1 MYLSNNELMACN
13 LLLICKFILFLCGMD
28 LIFVTDSVESS
39 LPFLRA
45 ASKADYRVMK
55 LIGPEDEAS
64 IYVESMR
71 PDAMLIVCAVIDNS
85 ILREMRSVTNKRPTP
100 MLLFTRDSRSE
111 SIVSAVK
118 AGASAY
124 IVDCEEPWRMVS
136 LLDVARARFH
146 EQQRLKKE
154 LDETKY
160 ALQERKTIEKAKGI
174 IMESRR
180 LSEGQAYNALRKLAM
195 NHNKRMGEIA
205 EQIIAA
211 SEVLV

>member
-1 MYLSNNELMACN
+1 
-13 LLLICKFILFLCGMD
+13 MD
-28 LIFVTDSVESS
+28 LIFFADNLEYSQ
-39 LPFLRA
+39 PFLLA
-45 ASKADYRVMK
+45 ASKADYRIMK

-64 IYVESMR
+64 RYVESLR
-71 PDAMLIVCAVIDNS
+71 PDAMLIVSAAIDNS
-85 ILREMRSVTNKRPTP
+85 VLSKMKAVTKKRPTP
-100 MLLFTRDSRSE
+100 MLLFTRDSRSD

-124 IVDCEEPWRMVS
+124 IVDCQEPERLGS
-136 LLDVARARFH
+136 LLDVAKARFH
-146 EQQRLKKE
+146 EQQKLKNE
-154 LDETKY
+154 LDETKN

-174 IMESRR
+174 IMESRN
-180 LSEGQAYNALRKLAM
+180 LNENQAYNAIRKLAM

>member
-1 MYLSNNELMACN
+1 MQLASYVQSYFC
-13 LLLICKFILFLCGMD
+13 FVCGMD
-28 LIFVTDSVESS
+28 LIFVADSVENSQ
-39 LPFLRA
+39 PFLRA
-45 ASKADYRVMK
+45 ASNADYRIMK
-55 LIGPEDEAS
+55 LIGPQDEAS
-64 IYVESMR
+64 RYVESLR
-71 PDAMLIVCAVIDNS
+71 PDAMLIVCAAIDNS
-85 ILREMRSVTNKRPTP
+85 ILREMKAVTNKRPTP
-100 MLLFTRDSRSE
+100 MLLFTRDSRSD

-124 IVDCEEPWRMVS
+124 IVDCEEPERIGS
-136 LLDVARARFH
+136 LLDVAKARFH

>member
-1 MYLSNNELMACN
+1 MQLASYVQSYFC
-13 LLLICKFILFLCGMD
+13 FVCGMD
-28 LIFVTDSVESS
+28 LIFVADSVENSQ
-39 LPFLRA
+39 PFLRA
-45 ASKADYRVMK
+45 ASNADYRIMK
-55 LIGPEDEAS
+55 LIGPQDEAS
-64 IYVESMR
+64 RYVESLR
-71 PDAMLIVCAVIDNS
+71 PDAMLIVCAAIDNS
-85 ILREMRSVTNKRPTP
+85 ILREMKAVTNKRPTP
-100 MLLFTRDSRSE
+100 MLLFTRDSRSD

-124 IVDCEEPWRMVS
+124 IVDCEEPERIGS
-136 LLDVARARFH
+136 LLDVAKARFH

-154 LDETKY
+154 LDDTKY